1 MLPFLKK
8 KSEAAAAPLVP
19 HWHPNFR
26 SFEKLPD
33 IKVVR
38 TAFFVTGASITV
50 ALALLIFFGVQEWQ
64 LRGLRTQIADWQA
77 QIDKN
82 KPASDQ
88 AVALY
93 KKFQAE
99 EARIIEIEAF
109 LKSKPI
115 LSDLLIHIGQTLP
128 TNMALDGLDF
138 RDNGLVMRLT
148 VRGTSDAA
156 LGYATNYL
164 EQLRGDKR
172 LAAFDEFT
180 ITTSTRNPS
189 TGRLAV
195 EMFLRYRP
203 VAGTPA
209 KKS

>member
-26 SFEKLPD
+26 NFEKLPD

-38 TAFFVTGASITV
+38 TAFFVNGAAVSV
-50 ALALLIFFGVQEWQ
+50 ALALVIFFGAQEWQ
-64 LRGLRTQIADWQA
+64 LRGLRIQIAEWQT

-82 KPASDQ
+82 KPGSDQ
-88 AVALY
+88 AVANY

-99 EARIIEIEAF
+99 EARITEVESF

-138 RDNGLVMRLT
+138 RENGLVMRLT

-203 VAGTPA
+203 VVAPA
-209 KKS
+209 KKP

>member
-8 KSEAAAAPLVP
+8 KSEASAAPLVP

-50 ALALLIFFGVQEWQ
+50 AVALLIFFGVQEWQ
-64 LRGLRTQIADWQA
+64 LRGLRTQIADWQS

-82 KPASDQ
+82 KPGSDQ

-99 EARIIEIEAF
+99 EARLIEIEAF

-115 LSDLLIHIGQTLP
+115 LSDLMIHIGQTLP

-138 RDNGLVMRLT
+138 RDNGLMLRLT

-172 LAAFDEFT
+172 LATFDEFT

-203 VAGTPA
+203 AAGAPA

>member
-8 KSEAAAAPLVP
+8 KSEASAAPLVP
-19 HWHPNFR
+19 AWHPNFR
-26 SFEKLPD
+26 NFEKLPD

-38 TAFFVTGASITV
+38 TAFFVNGAAVSV
-50 ALALLIFFGVQEWQ
+50 ALALAIFFGAQEWQ
-64 LRGLRTQIADWQA
+64 LRGLRVQIADWQA

-82 KPASDQ
+82 KPGSDQ

-99 EARIIEIEAF
+99 EVRITEIEAF

-115 LSDLLIHIGQTLP
+115 LSDLLIHVGQTLP
-128 TNMALDGLDF
+128 TNMALDSLDF
-138 RDNGLVMRLT
+138 RENGLVLRLT

-172 LAAFDEFT
+172 LAVFDEFT

-195 EMFLRYRP
+195 EM
-203 VAGTPA
+203 
-209 KKS
+209 